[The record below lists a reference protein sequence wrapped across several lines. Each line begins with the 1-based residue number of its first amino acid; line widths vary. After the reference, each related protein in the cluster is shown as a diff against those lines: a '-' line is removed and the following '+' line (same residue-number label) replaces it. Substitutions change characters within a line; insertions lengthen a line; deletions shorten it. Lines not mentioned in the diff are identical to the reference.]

1 MAQSF
6 DLTFP
11 GVLEI
16 ARGKTSNVPD
26 IDGKDIPAIRAQLRK
41 DINGLILNNLNVGLD
56 PEHPGPKHAR
66 RSLNHT
72 ALLYKLSGGYQVR
85 LDMQNQRN

>member
-26 IDGKDIPAIRAQLRK
+26 INDKDIPAIRVQLRK
-41 DINGLILNNLNVGLD
+41 DIDGLILNNLNVGLD
-56 PEHPGPKHAR
+56 RASGAKAR
-66 RSLNHT
+66 S
-72 ALLYKLSGGYQVR
+72 
-85 LDMQNQRN
+85 

>member
-16 ARGKTSNVPD
+16 ARGKTSD
-26 IDGKDIPAIRAQLRK
+26 INDKDIPAIRAQLRK
-41 DINGLILNNLNVGLD
+41 DIDGLILNNLNVGLD
-56 PEHPGPKHAR
+56 PEHPAKAR
-66 RSLNHT
+66 S
-72 ALLYKLSGGYQVR
+72 
-85 LDMQNQRN
+85 